1 MNKNTQ
7 LNSVAFSTISYTIF
21 LELKRGKFIE
31 IIDKNMKGQY
41 FFCSETDKRN
51 IKKNIESTIL
61 IKKTVEKWSHL
72 CCDVPVLL
80 LLFDKRS
87 LC

>member
-41 FFCSETDKRN
+41 FFVVKLTSETL
-51 IKKNIESTIL
+51 KKHREYN
-61 IKKTVEKWSHL
+61 
-72 CCDVPVLL
+72 
-80 LLFDKRS
+80 FN
-87 LC
+87 